1 MNSLNFSNNITRL
14 RHEKNI
20 TQEQLAEFVG
30 VTKASVS
37 KWETGQSLPDV
48 LLLPRLAAFF
58 DVTIDMLLGYEP
70 QLSKEQ
76 IQKIYRDLA
85 AAFAKL
91 PFEAAMEKSQIFIKK
106 YYSCYPFLFQ
116 VCSLWLNHF
125 MLAAGR
131 DRQIEGLTAISELC
145 SHIISG
151 CRDIGIC
158 EDTAI
163 LKASVDLQLGRAE
176 EAIEAL
182 EEILNPYRFSTQ
194 SDSVLIQAYMLA
206 GKEDEADRFAQMSMF
221 LHLLN
226 LTASATHYIIVHS
239 NNLSICEETIL
250 RIENVA
256 AAYQLERL
264 HPNAMGGFCY
274 QAAIVYG
281 IHNKKRKALKMLK
294 RYVDAVDYLLTG
306 ENLTLHGDDYFNRIS
321 GWYEQL
327 DIGSDAP
334 RDKRLILEDAIQALQ
349 HSAFA
354 GLEKDEEYQ
363 NIKNILIRRE
373 EYIYE

>member
-1 MNSLNFSNNITRL
+1 MSPLNFSSNISRL

-30 VTKASVS
+30 ITKASVS

-58 DVTIDMLLGYEP
+58 DVTIDELLGYEP
-70 QLSKEQ
+70 QLSREQ
-76 IQKIYRDLA
+76 IQRIYRELA

-91 PFEAAMEKSQIFIKK
+91 PFEEAMEKSQGYIKR

-116 VCSLWLNHF
+116 MCNLWLNHF
-125 MLAAGR
+125 MLAAER
-131 DRQIEGLTAISELC
+131 ERQAEVLTAISELC
-145 SHIISG
+145 NHIISG
-151 CRDIGIC
+151 CKDIGIC

-163 LKASVDLQLGRAE
+163 LKATVDLQLGRAE

-182 EEILNPYRFSTQ
+182 EEILNPCRLSTQ
-194 SDSVLIQAYMLA
+194 SDGVLIQAYMLA
-206 GKEDEADRFAQMSMF
+206 GKKEEADCFTQMSMF
-221 LHLLN
+221 LHLLD
-226 LTASATHYIIVHS
+226 LTASATQYLAMHS
-239 NNLSICEETIL
+239 DNLDICEETIL

-256 AAYQLERL
+256 TAYQLERL
-264 HPNAMGGFCY
+264 HPNAMAGFCY

-281 IHNKKRKALKMLK
+281 IHDKKRKALDMLK

-349 HSAFA
+349 HPAFTS
-354 GLEKDEEYQ
+354 LEKDREFQ
-363 NIKNILIRRE
+363 NIRNILLKKGV
-373 EYIYE
+373 